1 MRWLL
6 HGNLTPAAGEALVR
20 HGHQAVRPGDLDL
33 AGDADPAEVLKAAH
47 ARQLE
52 ILTADPKL
60 VDAIF
65 EQKLA
70 FPGRSIVMLGVDP
83 ADVEQDD
90 AIDRL
95 FARYKRLATGR
106 LYTATRS
113 RVKIRQL
120 PGT

>member
-6 HGNLTPAAGEALVR
+6 HGNLTPAVTDALVR
-20 HGHQAVRPGDLDL
+20 HGHQAVRPAEVDL
-33 AGDADPAEVLKAAH
+33 AEDAPVSEVLKLAH
-47 ARQLE
+47 TRQLD
-52 ILTADPKL
+52 ILTADTGL

-70 FPGRSIVMLGVDP
+70 FTTRSVALLGVDP
-83 ADVEQDD
+83 GEVEQDD

-95 FARYKRLATGR
+95 FTRYKRLSPGR
-106 LYTATRS
+106 QYTVTRS

-120 PGT
+120 PGA